1 MSRSDG
7 KQREQWVA
15 LLTENHV
22 PESVAKQAT
31 DGLKHSNWGSRTGF
45 IFVVVMVV
53 LMAVFTVS
61 VGMMAERPC
70 EGDFALNGWIA
81 LLLAMGASIPT
92 SGLAVGYAQKLAPM
106 MIRKSA
112 FVGAFTDPKN
122 LPYAR
127 ALAKSVS
134 ERGVAAADFE
144 TFEAEFSYTLL
155 PWFLWPSLA
164 LLGSTIAALLFLP
177 DVCV

>member
-1 MSRSDG
+1 
-7 KQREQWVA
+7 
-15 LLTENHV
+15 
-22 PESVAKQAT
+22 
-31 DGLKHSNWGSRTGF
+31 
-45 IFVVVMVV
+45 
-53 LMAVFTVS
+53 
-61 VGMMAERPC
+61 
-70 EGDFALNGWIA
+70 
-81 LLLAMGASIPT
+81 
-92 SGLAVGYAQKLAPM
+92 M